1 MKKNTLLFLLLL
13 LAPHLNVYP
22 QQPLLLWYD
31 QPAQSW
37 NEALPI
43 GNGRLGAMIFG
54 NPQKERIQLNEE
66 SLWAGSPLNNNNPE
80 ALKNLPEIRRL
91 ILNDSLTEAVQLANK
106 TLLGTPP
113 RIRSYQTLGDLY
125 IEYPSGTPVSHYK
138 RELDIRTGICRTSWE
153 ANQTQYLQTVF
164 ASAPDNI
171 IIIRLQ
177 AKGRDKLNLSV
188 SLTRQQDAQITA

>member
-1 MKKNTLLFLLLL
+1 MKRNTLLFLILLL
-13 LAPHLNVYP
+13 VLPLNALS

-80 ALKNLPEIRRL
+80 ALKNLPEIRRPIPVPYTHL
-91 ILNDSLTEAVQLANK
+91 TLPKHTSL
-106 TLLGTPP
+106 
-113 RIRSYQTLGDLY
+113 
-125 IEYPSGTPVSHYK
+125 
-138 RELDIRTGICRTSWE
+138 
-153 ANQTQYLQTVF
+153 
-164 ASAPDNI
+164 
-171 IIIRLQ
+171 
-177 AKGRDKLNLSV
+177 
-188 SLTRQQDAQITA
+188 